1 MSADSARPSAD
12 PEVENAESTKPTE
25 QQLYSQGLRE
35 IADFYDAHPEVKLPY
50 DGPLSEFRIFGLS
63 KAELALTLRA
73 FGKAEKKYTNDT
85 FEIVKTFPSG
95 RKLYTYNP
103 RNSIC
108 EKKVVGTKIV
118 PAEPEKTVV
127 VPAKPEREEEIVVWD
142 CGESLL
148 AITADQE

>member
-1 MSADSARPSAD
+1 MSADSAID

-35 IADFYDAHPEVKLPY
+35 IADFYDAHPEVKLPFE
-50 DGPLSEFRIFGLS
+50 GTLSEFRIYGLS
-63 KAELALTLRA
+63 KAELAPTLRA

-127 VPAKPEREEEIVVWD
+127 VVVPAKPEREEEIVVWD